1 MPSRAK
7 DVSRLGKYVVVHESR
22 VDGKQSHEQNNVP
35 STKEHVP
42 YLYNRQQHSYTL
54 AKNS

>member
-42 YLYNRQQHSYTL
+42 YLYN
-54 AKNS
+54 